1 MFENPYAY
9 FAALIFLA
17 LAGYFLPKRPF
28 LVGGILVVVLLV
40 VGFVFL
46 SLQTRTMSVE
56 SNQKTSPGRAP
67 ASLPA
72 PTVLPSPP
80 KLTSLPNT
88 LQEFSTANPGAS
100 VAYTAPTKMDMG
112 QDANVTAVLSIQQS
126 VDALK
131 AILKKQTVEEIQVD
145 GAKVD
150 VATRMIATLSGF
162 GFTISPSG
170 QQEQPV
176 LINKP
181 TTWSWQVK
189 ADQEGLR
196 TLNMKIEAVIGV
208 DGQNLR
214 REIEVKN
221 WKIDVAVGPWEK
233 AQQFA
238 GEVADFLADLKEIW
252 LGLAFFGSLVIS
264 RARGRSTT

>member
-100 VAYTAPTKMDMG
+100 VAYTAPTKMDKG

-131 AILKKQTVEEIQVD
+131 AILKKQTVEEKRGGRLEPPLNLNIPLD
-145 GAKVD
+145 
-150 VATRMIATLSGF
+150 
-162 GFTISPSG
+162 
-170 QQEQPV
+170 
-176 LINKP
+176 LI
-181 TTWSWQVK
+181 WAS
-189 ADQEGLR
+189 
-196 TLNMKIEAVIGV
+196 
-208 DGQNLR
+208 
-214 REIEVKN
+214 
-221 WKIDVAVGPWEK
+221 
-233 AQQFA
+233 
-238 GEVADFLADLKEIW
+238 
-252 LGLAFFGSLVIS
+252 
-264 RARGRSTT
+264 